1 MTRMS
6 VVLSWSTYPDLKSC
20 QRNLVNWVASMKKG
34 VTLKQTETNDFALVS
49 SQTNFRV
56 AVETSWKAGRISF
69 WQQLVRLAS
78 PISPF
83 HGFSLPEVPS
93 TFAAACVRVSQKTG
107 DCWLTRLLV
116 GQFAQMISNVFSLLS
131 TCAYQCFH
139 LHVLMQSVPDLN
151 MFQTQT
157 IDLTYSSGCKYHT
170 FIEIQKN
177 P

>member
-56 AVETSWKAGRISF
+56 AVETSWKAGRIYF
-69 WQQLVRLAS
+69 WQQLVCLAS

-83 HGFSLPEVPS
+83 HGFSQPAVETDLTFRGPEHFRS
-93 TFAAACVRVSQKTG
+93 CVCQGISEDRWLHNSLKWSQ
-107 DCWLTRLLV
+107 
-116 GQFAQMISNVFSLLS
+116 M
-131 TCAYQCFH
+131 CFH
-139 LHVLMQSVPDLN
+139 FYPPVHTNAFICMYLCKVY
-151 MFQTQT
+151 QTWTCFRLRRLTWHTVVGAST
-157 IDLTYSSGCKYHT
+157 IHS
-170 FIEIQKN
+170 
-177 P
+177 

>member
-107 DCWLTRLLV
+107 DCTIRSNDLKCVFTFIHLCIPMLSFACTYAKCTRLE
-116 GQFAQMISNVFSLLS
+116 
-131 TCAYQCFH
+131 
-139 LHVLMQSVPDLN
+139 HVSDSDNWLD
-151 MFQTQT
+151 
-157 IDLTYSSGCKYHT
+157 
-170 FIEIQKN
+170 IQ
-177 P
+177 